1 MTSADDVASRGLR
14 TDVKSCCA
22 AFYGNEWVHRLL
34 GASFHPGGLSLTS
47 RLGAQ
52 LNLGPSSHLLDVASG
67 RGATAIHL
75 VQTFGCRVTGIDLS
89 QPNID
94 EATRLALSGDR
105 PDHVSF
111 VRGDAE
117 ALPFPDE
124 QFDAIICECA
134 LCTFPDKPAACSEF
148 TRVLKPGGMV
158 GISDVTRNGELPEM
172 LAGVL
177 AAAACIADARPVA
190 GYVNLLENSGLEMQS
205 VERHDNVLN
214 DLLNQIRIRLLSAK
228 VLTATSDF
236 DLSGLNIH
244 IAQDMIRSAAY
255 AIQNGT
261 LGYATFV
268 AAKPRRASMRR
279 NLSRE

>member
-1 MTSADDVASRGLR
+1 
-14 TDVKSCCA
+14 
-22 AFYGNEWVHRLL
+22 
-34 GASFHPGGLSLTS
+34 
-47 RLGAQ
+47 
-52 LNLGPSSHLLDVASG
+52 
-67 RGATAIHL
+67 
-75 VQTFGCRVTGIDLS
+75 
-89 QPNID
+89 
-94 EATRLALSGDR
+94 
-105 PDHVSF
+105 
-111 VRGDAE
+111 
-117 ALPFPDE
+117 
-124 QFDAIICECA
+124 
-134 LCTFPDKPAACSEF
+134 
-148 TRVLKPGGMV
+148 VLKPGGMV

-190 GYVNLLENSGLEMQS
+190 GYINLLENSGLEMQS
-205 VERHDNVLN
+205 VERHDTVLN

-228 VLTATSDF
+228 VLAATSDF
-236 DLSGLNIH
+236 DLSGLNFH